1 MERLR
6 GVMPVLVSPMH
17 GDGRP
22 DHAGRLFTVD
32 SVRPLAQHPNIA
44 GMKVGGYD
52 LQNIIP
58 LAMLNSEAFQ
68 VLGAGGGNHLAH
80 LALGVMCCT
89 MSSASSF
96 PQQHV
101 EVQTLWEQGRI
112 DEARAK
118 AFAINRLLRDIPRG
132 PNTESSAEEKAVLEL
147 LGICERWVYPPFKPV
162 DDDAM
167 AKLRSVLVTHRILE
181 PARAATSVAAGKLV
195 RGPA

>member
-1 MERLR
+1 
-6 GVMPVLVSPMH
+6 
-17 GDGRP
+17 
-22 DHAGRLFTVD
+22 
-32 SVRPLAQHPNIA
+32 
-44 GMKVGGYD
+44 MKVGGYD

-68 VLGAGGGNHLAH
+68 VLGAGGGNHLSH

-96 PQQHV
+96 PKQHV

-112 DEARAK
+112 DEAREK

-132 PNTESSAEEKAVLEL
+132 QNAESSAEEKAVLEL

-162 DDDAM
+162 SDDAM
-167 AKLRSVLVTHRILE
+167 TRLRAVLEAHGILKE
-181 PARAATSVAAGKLV
+181 AGATEEDKT
-195 RGPA
+195 